1 MKDMDDEINAL
12 RYKIGILKGKITQKD
27 RKIDKLEKQLSEMKV
42 LKRSFS
48 KNSKEELSCMV
59 LDLQRENYM
68 LRHRLG
74 KMEIERFIEKE
85 TKGDDK

>member
-1 MKDMDDEINAL
+1 MDDEINAL

-27 RKIDKLEKQLSEMKV
+27 RKIEKLEKQIAEMKMMN
-42 LKRSFS
+42 KSCS

-68 LRHRLG
+68 LRHRIG
-74 KMEIERFIEKE
+74 EMEIERFIESIK
-85 TKGDDK
+85 K

>member
-1 MKDMDDEINAL
+1 MDDEINAL

-27 RKIDKLEKQLSEMKV
+27 RKIEKLEKQIAEMKMMN
-42 LKRSFS
+42 KSCS

-68 LRHRLG
+68 LRHRIG
-74 KMEIERFIEKE
+74 EMEIERFIKSI
-85 TKGDDK
+85 KK

>member
-1 MKDMDDEINAL
+1 MDDEINAL

-27 RKIDKLEKQLSEMKV
+27 RKIENLEKQIAEMKMMN
-42 LKRSFS
+42 KSCS

-68 LRHRLG
+68 LRHRIG
-74 KMEIERFIEKE
+74 EMEIERFIESIK
-85 TKGDDK
+85 K